1 MAKRTTNKHFI
12 FKLEGTIECDSRA
25 DAIDRIENA
34 IAEYLDDSKITK
46 MDIVEG
52 P

>member
-1 MAKRTTNKHFI
+1 MKTTKHFI

-25 DAIDRIENA
+25 DAIDKIENA
-34 IAEYLDDSKITK
+34 IAEYLDESQITK
-46 MDIVEG
+46 IDVIEG